1 MAVQK
6 NYTKSVYNSS
16 ELSLNALVSDEK
28 QIELLLNHDFIS
40 RIYIEEFALKQK
52 NIVEIIHKIHA
63 SKKDVFLAMPY
74 MFRAKNKKYFM
85 RKWAVSWKSLT
96 DF

>member
-74 MFRAKNKKYFM
+74 ICLLYTSFQSDNNIPY
-85 RKWAVSWKSLT
+85 KSI
-96 DF
+96 